1 MLTASCDTL
10 TEDTLFSDLTFS
22 DLAQPDNVV
31 TVEKACIA
39 YGYLAREAGVDLTPE
54 MPVKDLLALHGL
66 YADGT
71 FVEGSNRVSFAGYNG
86 AAATASRWKPSPTTF
101 WPTT

>member
-31 TVEKACIA
+31 TVEKACIG
-39 YGYLAREAGVDLTPE
+39 YGYLAREAGVDQMCIRDRFSIEKTAW
-54 MPVKDLLALHGL
+54 PVPSF
-66 YADGT
+66 T
-71 FVEGSNRVSFAGYNG
+71 RVIPM
-86 AAATASRWKPSPTTF
+86 SRRC
-101 WPTT
+101 